1 MARNRNC
8 LGIAIAASLLLA
20 GTFAPAQAPAPA
32 KPTSTAADVLNRVPS
47 GCMGF
52 LVVRNVQDLTG
63 KIDGFIKQISPE
75 GRPML
80 PGSVLD
86 MIKNAAGLAE
96 GFDANGSF
104 AVVMLDPQQ
113 YGLDLVSAISGATTK
128 PVKGENVP
136 VVFVIP
142 GTDPAKM
149 FQAHQPVKDGQDYK
163 LVGLGDQPGWARQ
176 VGKHVLLSPCRKALA
191 AVATTQ
197 KSVAP
202 DLSAAEKASM
212 GRNQVMA
219 WVNFKVV
226 APVLDAAI
234 ARMEKETAE
243 IRKATEGQEPG
254 PVVRSEP
261 FMMLNMTN
269 ALSQYRMLVKQIN
282 SASLGLRF
290 VETGIFIEARGSMR
304 PDSPMG
310 QALAA
315 YKHVASPLLNRLPNM
330 PYILAVGARNAGK
343 LPPAEQAKQID
354 KMLTGE
360 PFRSL
365 SDESKAKLRK
375 MALAGDEQVECMQ
388 LFAGANTAGG
398 GRLGV
403 ACVLE
408 CKSADKVREMLADV
422 ADVVADVMKVHPITE
437 LRQLSVKYQR
447 GLDSMGAMQLDV
459 ISIEHPELE
468 ALPEDEAA
476 ALKVVLGEPKIR
488 LYVAQP
494 NPKTLVIT
502 LGGQKQFLASA
513 IQASAGTGKLEQDPA
528 VAKVLAMM
536 PKERVGVAVFSLR
549 NMMSLVMDIV
559 KDVGA
564 ATGNE
569 PPPIDMKIESA
580 TPFAGVMSIEKTDLS
595 LTGYVPT
602 APIRELVRA
611 IMSAMMP
618 AMPPPDD
625 F

>member
-8 LGIAIAASLLLA
+8 LGVVIAASLLLA

-32 KPTSTAADVLNRVPS
+32 EPTSTAADVLKCVPS

-52 LVVRNVQDLTG
+52 VVVPNVQDLTG

-75 GRPML
+75 GQPML

-86 MIKNAAGLAE
+86 MIKGAAGLAE

-104 AVVMLDPQQ
+104 AMVMLDPQQ
-113 YGLDLVSAISGATTK
+113 YGLDLVSLISGATTQ
-128 PVKGENVP
+128 PVNGENVP
-136 VVFVIP
+136 LVFVIP

-149 FQAHQPVKDGQDYK
+149 FQAHQPVKDGEDYK
-163 LVGLGDQPGWARQ
+163 LVGMGDSPGWARQ
-176 VGKHVLLSPCRKALA
+176 MGKHVLLSPCRKALA

-202 DLSAAEKASM
+202 DLSAAEKALM
-212 GRNQVMA
+212 GRNQAMA
-219 WVNFKVV
+219 WLNFKVV
-226 APVLDAAI
+226 APILDAAI
-234 ARMEKETAE
+234 ARMEKEAAE

-254 PVVRSEP
+254 LVRPDE
-261 FMMLNMTN
+261 FMKLTMAN
-269 ALSQYRMLVKQIN
+269 ALSQYRMLVKQVDGV
-282 SASLGLRF
+282 ALGLRF
-290 VETGIFIEARGSMR
+290 VESGIFIEARGAMR
-304 PDSPMG
+304 PDSAMG

-315 YKHVASPLLNRLPNM
+315 TKHVASPLLNRLPNM
-330 PYILAVGARNAGK
+330 PYILAIGAQSAGK
-343 LPPAEQAKQID
+343 LPPDEQAKQID
-354 KMLTGE
+354 KMLAGE

-365 SDESKAKLRK
+365 SDETKAKLRK
-375 MALAGDEQVECMQ
+375 IALASEEQVQSTQ
-388 LFAGANTAGG
+388 LFAGVNTAGG

-408 CKSADKVREMLADV
+408 CKSADKVREILAEAADV
-422 ADVVADVMKVHPITE
+422 AADVMKIHPMTE
-437 LRQLSVKYQR
+437 LRQLSVKYQK
-447 GLDSMGAMQLDV
+447 GLDSLGAMKLDV
-459 ISIEHPELE
+459 ISIEHPDLE
-468 ALPEDEAA
+468 EMPEEGAA
-476 ALKVVLGEPKIR
+476 ALKVVLGEQKIR

-536 PKERVGVAVFSLR
+536 PKERVAVVVFSLR
-549 NMMSLVMDIV
+549 NMVNLVMDAV

-564 ATGNE
+564 ATGNQ
-569 PPPIDMKIESA
+569 PPPIDIKIEST
-580 TPFAGVMSIEKTDLS
+580 TPFAVVMSIEKTDLS

-602 APIRELVRA
+602 APIREVVRA
-611 IMSAMMP
+611 ITSAMMP
-618 AMPPPDD
+618 QGPPPDD